1 MFNFNTNNIIVGH
14 IKESLKSFNLPT
26 FKIVDKVDDNLNDGV
41 YLQKSNS
48 NLYIVR
54 NGKAIV
60 WKEYRL
66 NDKLLNLTKNFKI
79 NSLIYDSYTHTYL
92 GDYLR
97 FIRDYLD
104 LDLMPLYNC
113 FTGDMPKNLNF
124 TYLSSWSFNSAD
136 TNYKIFMCPIKLDK
150 KYTIAI
156 DCPSPIEMFVGAYD
170 EEHLVTKIK
179 SGDSESKLSAVYNNT
194 YVKRANSRFKSPFI
208 YDTTITDKNKL
219 SSLIT
224 YEPILKLFIKIPF
237 GCNSTITILEGDY
250 THTYLGDYININTIT
265 ENNATVFRTL
275 SESIINTENSYSNAD
290 IKDLVKPTLNLQ
302 LLALNDE
309 ISYPFSDRL
318 LEYLVG
324 NVITNIDD
332 ISNNIL
338 RTQKALVSKKLVSDY
353 SKFNLGKWNAYMS
366 IVILNYLQEQKRE
379 NALVN
384 NLYDNL
390 GYVDK
395 DIERL
400 LELKDES
407 WDSSKEIN

>member
-26 FKIVDKVDDNLNDGV
+26 FKIVDKVDGTLNDGV

-48 NLYIVR
+48 KLYIVK
-54 NGKAIV
+54 NGNANI
-60 WKEYRL
+60 WKEYRI

-124 TYLSSWSFNSAD
+124 TYSSSWSFNSED
-136 TNYKIFMCPIKLDK
+136 TNYKIFMCPIKLNK

-170 EEHLVTKIK
+170 EEHLVTKVK
-179 SGDSESKLSAVYNNT
+179 SGDSESVLSEVYNNT
-194 YVKRANSRFKSPFI
+194 YVKRINSRFKSPFI
-208 YDTTITDKNKL
+208 YDITITDKNNL
-219 SSLIT
+219 SKLIT

-237 GCNSTITILEGDY
+237 SCNSTITILEGDY
-250 THTYLGDYININTIT
+250 TQ
-265 ENNATVFRTL
+265 NNEFNYTANGFRTKPEIII
-275 SESIINTENSYSNAD
+275 SEDNYSNAD
-290 IKDLVKPTLNLQ
+290 IKYLVKHTLNLQ

-338 RTQKALVSKKLVSDY
+338 RTQKAMVNKKLVSDY

-366 IVILNYLQEQKRE
+366 IVILKYLQEQRRE

-395 DIERL
+395 DIESL
-400 LELKDES
+400 LELRDES